1 MAGDPAGQRASGMES
16 PSASGSNT
24 TQRTPPT
31 PAPVPPL
38 QPRKQGVPPTGL
50 VRTDHVHKWM
60 ASIEQNITE
69 ICTIATESK
78 LNMDQKSK
86 IQHYCR
92 KITQETSHILIEYQA
107 AKQKAMTNFVALEA
121 SLEKEEIA
129 ECLNELKECLKETPQ
144 PKQSTPSFADMV
156 IKGSSNTL
164 IRTNSLNAVAVYP
177 ADKNKTSDDTKE
189 LLQNLICPETL
200 KLQLRGIRKIKNG
213 GVIISADKKGDIEK
227 LKETVKSF
235 SSKLTIDEP
244 RKRKPR
250 IIVIGVPTAMAEKE
264 VFECIFKQNLSDK
277 MPTLT
282 LEKFLLETKLSHKSG
297 KKGLETTNYILEVS
311 ADIRKALIIQNR
323 AYINWSSCPIRDFT
337 LVTRCFQCQK
347 YGHAAKFCREEKPT
361 CGHCGELGHQIKT
374 CGKQNDAPKCATC
387 LHFKKPCQHKT
398 GDLECPARKN
408 AEVAYINSIDYGG
421 T

>member
-1 MAGDPAGQRASGMES
+1 
-16 PSASGSNT
+16 
-24 TQRTPPT
+24 
-31 PAPVPPL
+31 
-38 QPRKQGVPPTGL
+38 
-50 VRTDHVHKWM
+50 
-60 ASIEQNITE
+60 
-69 ICTIATESK
+69 
-78 LNMDQKSK
+78 
-86 IQHYCR
+86 
-92 KITQETSHILIEYQA
+92 
-107 AKQKAMTNFVALEA
+107 MTNFVALEA

-156 IKGSSNTL
+156 IKGSSNSL

-200 KLQLRGIRKIKNG
+200 KLQLR
-213 GVIISADKKGDIEK
+213 
-227 LKETVKSF
+227 
-235 SSKLTIDEP
+235 
-244 RKRKPR
+244 
-250 IIVIGVPTAMAEKE
+250 AMAEKE
-264 VFECIFKQNLSDK
+264 VFECIFKQNLSEK
-277 MPTLT
+277 MPSLT

-408 AEVAYINSIDYGG
+408 AEDAILWGAPDTAEKGVVEVEADLRDLRISKWQEIAQDRDQWRELVSEAKILLGSLRQRS
-421 T
+421 